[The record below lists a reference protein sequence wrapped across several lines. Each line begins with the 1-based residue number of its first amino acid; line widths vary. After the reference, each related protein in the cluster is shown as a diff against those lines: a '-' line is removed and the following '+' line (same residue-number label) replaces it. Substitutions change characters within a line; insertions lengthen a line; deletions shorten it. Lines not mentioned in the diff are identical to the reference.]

1 MKRTLMHATCLGLML
16 ALPGVVVAQQ
26 AERPAKERKGGGN
39 DPVVMNAA
47 RDNLAEVQL
56 GKLAAERAASDEVKK
71 FAERM
76 VTDHEK
82 AYDELKQI
90 ADSKGLKVPTEPDSR
105 TKKEYDR
112 LAKTSGADFDRA
124 YMDLM
129 VREHDRDVKAFQ
141 RAAQN
146 EKDPQIKDWAAKTLP
161 TLQEHQKLAKETD
174 SHVRTARK
182 ERGTPSAS
190 PDSTQK

>member
-1 MKRTLMHATCLGLML
+1 ML

-26 AERPAKERKGGGN
+26 AERPAKERKAGGN
-39 DPVVMNAA
+39 DPFVMNAA

-76 VTDHEK
+76 VTDHQK

-141 RAAQN
+141 RAAKN
-146 EKDPQIKDWAAKTLP
+146 EKDPQVKDWAAKTLP
-161 TLQEHQKLAKETD
+161 TLHEHQKLAKDTD
-174 SHVRTARK
+174 SHVRAARK

-190 PDSTQK
+190 PGSTQK

>member
-1 MKRTLMHATCLGLML
+1 MRNSLMGLVLVGLLFAVPAL
-16 ALPGVVVAQQ
+16 A
-26 AERPAKERKGGGN
+26 AEAPRGDAKFIKG
-39 DPVVMNAA
+39 AA
-47 RDNLAEVQL
+47 EGNLAEVKL
-56 GKLAAERAASDEVKK
+56 GELAQQRAASDAVKEFGK
-71 FAERM
+71 RM
-76 VTDHEK
+76 ATDHQK

-141 RAAQN
+141 RAAKN
-146 EKDPQIKDWAAKTLP
+146 EKDPQVWAAKTLP
-161 TLQEHQKLAKETD
+161 TLQEHQKLAKDTD

-190 PDSTQK
+190 PGRTQK

>member
-1 MKRTLMHATCLGLML
+1 MKRTLMHATCLALML

-26 AERPAKERKGGGN
+26 AERPAKERKAGGN

-76 VTDHEK
+76 VTDHQK

-141 RAAQN
+141 RAAKN
-146 EKDPQIKDWAAKTLP
+146 EKDPQVKDWAAKTLP
-161 TLQEHQKLAKETD
+161 TLHEHQKLAKDTD
-174 SHVRTARK
+174 SHVRAARK

-190 PDSTQK
+190 PGSTQK

>member
-1 MKRTLMHATCLGLML
+1 
-16 ALPGVVVAQQ
+16 
-26 AERPAKERKGGGN
+26 
-39 DPVVMNAA
+39 MNAT

-56 GKLAAERAASDEVKK
+56 GKLAAERAAPDEVKK

-76 VTDHEK
+76 V
-82 AYDELKQI
+82 I
-90 ADSKGLKVPTEPDSR
+90 PTEPV
-105 TKKEYDR
+105 
-112 LAKTSGADFDRA
+112 
-124 YMDLM
+124 DLM

-182 ERGTPSAS
+182 ERATPSAS

>member
-1 MKRTLMHATCLGLML
+1 MKRTLMHATCLALML

-26 AERPAKERKGGGN
+26 AERPAKERKAGGN

-76 VTDHEK
+76 VTDHQK

-112 LAKTSGADFDRA
+112 LAKTSYSF
-124 YMDLM
+124 L
-129 VREHDRDVKAFQ
+129 VRLSGSVGTFRPLLSAICFSSSYAF
-141 RAAQN
+141 
-146 EKDPQIKDWAAKTLP
+146 W
-161 TLQEHQKLAKETD
+161 
-174 SHVRTARK
+174 
-182 ERGTPSAS
+182 
-190 PDSTQK
+190 

>member
-1 MKRTLMHATCLGLML
+1 MKRTLMHATCLALML

-26 AERPAKERKGGGN
+26 AERPAKERKAGGN

-76 VTDHEK
+76 VTDHQK

-112 LAKTSGADFDRA
+112 A

-141 RAAQN
+141 RAAKN
-146 EKDPQIKDWAAKTLP
+146 EKDPQVWAAKTLP
-161 TLQEHQKLAKETD
+161 TLQEHQKLAK
-174 SHVRTARK
+174 
-182 ERGTPSAS
+182 
-190 PDSTQK
+190 

>member
-1 MKRTLMHATCLGLML
+1 MKRTLMHATCLALML

-26 AERPAKERKGGGN
+26 AERPAKERKAGGN

-76 VTDHEK
+76 VTDHQK

-90 ADSKGLKVPTEPDSR
+90 ADSKGLKIPTEPV
-105 TKKEYDR
+105 
-112 LAKTSGADFDRA
+112 
-124 YMDLM
+124 DLM

-161 TLQEHQKLAKETD
+161 TLQEHQKLAKDTD

-190 PDSTQK
+190 PGRTQK